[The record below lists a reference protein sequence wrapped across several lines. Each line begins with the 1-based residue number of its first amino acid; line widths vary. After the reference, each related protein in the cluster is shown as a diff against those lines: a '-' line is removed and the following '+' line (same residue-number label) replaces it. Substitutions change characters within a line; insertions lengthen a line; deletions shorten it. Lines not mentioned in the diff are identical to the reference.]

1 LEYGLELRNKL
12 AKYASLRGDLDYDL
26 ALRMVGSKDEF
37 KAFGKRVMKMF
48 DLDES
53 GALEYD
59 EYINFCKGAAERFK
73 LPFKKE
79 KAEKSWKGA
88 DLNQDGKIDMS
99 EL

>member
-1 LEYGLELRNKL
+1 
-12 AKYASLRGDLDYDL
+12 
-26 ALRMVGSKDEF
+26 
-37 KAFGKRVMKMF
+37 MKMF
-48 DLDES
+48 DHDKS
-53 GALEYD
+53 GALEHD
-59 EYINFCKGAAERFK
+59 EYIDFCKGAAERFK